1 MTAMMK
7 LEVGTWSFMNLIRH
21 WDEALFRRRH
31 EEGYNIYN
39 EDYARWLLKEHPTE
53 APSEWVKKLQDLE
66 EGNNHCTKTLP
77 LKALLVIGE
86 ISQVTR
92 NDPPSQQLSE
102 EGHSSDLYIR
112 CYEEGTVV
120 ICT

>member
-1 MTAMMK
+1 M
-7 LEVGTWSFMNLIRH
+7 
-21 WDEALFRRRH
+21 
-31 EEGYNIYN
+31 
-39 EDYARWLLKEHPTE
+39 KEHPTE

-86 ISQVTR
+86 ISQVTC
-92 NDPPSQQLSE
+92 NDPPSQQLSKEGHSSDLYIRCYE
-102 EGHSSDLYIR
+102 EGYDVYDEGYSSDLYIRCYEEGYDVYDEGYSSDLYIR